1 MSTEVT
7 SASMAT
13 FSPNDIEA
21 LGVRAEAM
29 VESLGTISAE
39 PDQLVRLFLTPEHR
53 RAADRVADWMRE
65 AGLEISEDALGTVRG
80 RYRAAGEDAGQNSAK
95 WLLIGSHIDTVIDA
109 GMYDGPFGV
118 IAGILAVWHFAR
130 APRPLPFGIDVL
142 AFGDEEGS
150 RFPATLA
157 SSSACAGVFR
167 AENLQLA
174 DRDGVTLGDAIK
186 AYGKSAG
193 DIAAAAYRSDEA
205 AAYIEVHIEQ
215 GPVLEVR
222 NQPLGVVTAIVGQT
236 YLNVEFL
243 GEAGHA
249 GTVPML
255 LRRDALAGA
264 AEAML
269 LGESLARA
277 TKGEVVA
284 TVGRIAVAPG
294 ATNVIPANVVV
305 IFDIRSGT
313 EAARARLA
321 EALKSGIR
329 QIADRRHLG
338 LTITSTREVA
348 TTPCALQIQDCFADA
363 VRALRA
369 EPLRLGSGAGHD
381 GQAMAKLCP
390 IGMLFVR
397 CRGGI
402 SHNPMEYANPQDLGL
417 AVAAL
422 IGFIERFDPSALAS
436 PGAPNGLAS

>member
-1 MSTEVT
+1 MTPTV
-7 SASMAT
+7 
-13 FSPNDIEA
+13 FSQQDIKDF
-21 LGVRAEAM
+21 GTRAELM
-29 VESLGTISAE
+29 VNSLGTVSAE
-39 PDQLVRLFLTPEHR
+39 SDRLVRLFLTPEHR
-53 RAADRVADWMRE
+53 RAADRVAGWMRE
-65 AGLEISEDALGTVRG
+65 AGLSVSEDALGTVRG
-80 RYRAAGEDAGQNSAK
+80 RLEGQEPK
-95 WLLIGSHIDTVIDA
+95 EEPKEEGPRRLLIGSHIDTVIDA

-118 IAGILAVWHFAR
+118 IAGILAAEYFSR
-130 APRPLPFGIDVL
+130 KPLRFGIDVL

-150 RFPATLA
+150 RFPATLS
-157 SSSACAGVFR
+157 SSSACAGVFKL
-167 AENLQLA
+167 ENLALA
-174 DRDGVTLGDAIK
+174 DRNGVTLCDAIK
-186 AYGKSAG
+186 AYGKSPD
-193 DIAAAAYRSDEA
+193 DIAAAAYRADEA
-205 AAYIEVHIEQ
+205 AAYVEVHIEQ
-215 GPVLEVR
+215 GPVLEAR
-222 NQPLGVVTAIVGQT
+222 RQPLGVVTAIIGQS

-269 LGESLARA
+269 LGETLARE

-305 IFDIRSGT
+305 IFDIRSGSET
-313 EAARARLA
+313 ARARLA

-348 TTPCALQIQDCFADA
+348 TTPCAPQIQDCFADA
-363 VRALRA
+363 VRALGA
-369 EPLRLGSGAGHD
+369 NPLRLGSGAGHD

-436 PGAPNGLAS
+436 AP